1 VATAVFRTLAGIR
14 LGSANDCEV
23 MMAAYYFH
31 VRDHE
36 TLIRDRDGI
45 DLPDLNGVRNN
56 IMKSVLSV
64 LQEQQAADISPDRE
78 FQIED
83 ASGRIVL
90 VVPFR
95 LAHAPAAAA
104 C

>member
-1 VATAVFRTLAGIR
+1 M
-14 LGSANDCEV
+14 S
-23 MMAAYYFH
+23 AYYFH

-36 TLIRDRDGI
+36 TLIRDPDGI
-45 DLPDLNGVRNN
+45 DLPDLKSVRNE
-56 IMKSVLSV
+56 IRKSVLSV
-64 LQEQQAADISPDRE
+64 LQEEQAADVSPDLE

-95 LAHAPAAAA
+95 LAQAPVAVAG
-104 C
+104 